1 ALANGFVTLQDL
13 GRLAFK
19 GVKEPIRVYELQG
32 VGKLRTKLDVSR
44 ARGFSRFVGRAD
56 EMTALEAA
64 LGRAIE
70 GNGQVVGV
78 VAHPG
83 FGKSRLCFEFA
94 ERCRARGITVY
105 EAHGVSHG
113 KLIPFLPILELF
125 RAFFRITDQDG
136 SEAARE
142 KPAGRMLLL
151 DEGLK
156 DALLLMFDFLE
167 VPDPD
172 RPVPQME
179 PQIRLRQ
186 LFGVFKRIVQARSRR
201 EPAVILFEDLHW

>member
-1 ALANGFVTLQDL
+1 MSA
-13 GRLAFK
+13 
-19 GVKEPIRVYELQG
+19 
-32 VGKLRTKLDVSR
+32 LRTSIEVSR

-56 EMTALEAA
+56 EMAALEAA

-83 FGKSRLCFEFA
+83 LGKSRLCFEFA

-125 RAFFRITDQDG
+125 RAFFRITEQDG

-142 KPAGRMLLL
+142 KIAGRMLLL
-151 DEGLK
+151 DEGLN
-156 DALLLMFDFLE
+156 DALPLMFDFLG
-167 VPDPD
+167 VPDPE
-172 RPVPQME
+172 RPVPQMDPE
-179 PQIRLRQ
+179 ARLRQ
-186 LFGVFKRIVQARSRR
+186 LFGDRQAHRPGAEPPRAGGPPPRRPPLVRRRQRCRPGGPGRGRSRARARSSS
-201 EPAVILFEDLHW
+201 